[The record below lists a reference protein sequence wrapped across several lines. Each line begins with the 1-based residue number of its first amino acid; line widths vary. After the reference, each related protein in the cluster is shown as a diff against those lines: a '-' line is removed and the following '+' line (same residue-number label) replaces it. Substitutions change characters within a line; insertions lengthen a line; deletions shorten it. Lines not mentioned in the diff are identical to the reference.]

1 MPRQALGSP
10 DFTIYFA
17 QTRLCLFHT
26 MLNLFSSASAW
37 LEPISSR
44 VRQWLPITSRRSKSD
59 LASALHQKLTGTTQY
74 SFHGG
79 LHLGFGKE
87 LTNTSQL
94 YQLAEVDYYLIN
106 LLQHK
111 GPSPTPLVEEGQEVK
126 AGQPLTSWYI
136 PGELS
141 VHAPVDGKVVAIQ
154 EYLYASPVTKTCP
167 TLVLERKSAAQVAPA
182 AGTAEAATSPRESS
196 LPAGVSLVDPTNGT
210 PIGPVAYQ
218 PLDYK
223 TTPTIDLCWRIK
235 HAGIAGLGGATFPSA
250 RKINAREL
258 KSVLINA
265 CECEPYI
272 TCDDV
277 LMQHYAEQLVES
289 FLCIQWVVNAEKVI
303 VAIEDD
309 KQAALQ
315 ALSTALTQ
323 ALAQRQA
330 KLEQLLTQRWDAMVS
345 HLQETL
351 ATSFKAT
358 KLKLT
363 PDFVKE
369 ALAHVGTNRSFDEQ
383 AMAALPPVA
392 QLVLKFFSQDNLAE
406 NSSKEN
412 LDQGNNSNA
421 GVSQLWQVCQE
432 IAVLKNVHLRV
443 VPAMYPTGYQRTTI
457 EVLTGLRL
465 PRNQNLTSLGAINF
479 NIATVYSIYRAIVYG
494 EALTQRLVTV
504 TGSGIARP
512 GNYWLSFGI
521 TAAHLLSKLG
531 VAEGFTG
538 QVIMGGPMMGL
549 YLDDLNVPINKATNC
564 LIFVG
569 KDEVTKHPKL
579 FAPTPEESC
588 IRCTACQDVC
598 PIELQPQM
606 LYWHER
612 AQDDQK
618 LKDANLSQCIE
629 CGLCDYVCPSNIP
642 LTNYFANAKHRIYQT
657 RMKELAA
664 EENRKRS
671 EIKKARDE
679 AARLA
684 REAKRE
690 ADKQKNAARAA
701 QVRAAQTAATGV
713 DPIAAA
719 KARLAAKGV
728 AVGKAVEVTPN
739 ATGVAGGDVPDNTSI
754 MEQRRLR
761 RLQREQEKLAQQQAR
776 PAEPSATQAKAAP
789 DAIPAEPDTA
799 PKPLDKSAVLAAV
812 AKAKAAQAATKAK
825 LANSEP
831 AQAEKSS
838 TALEST
844 ALESTAAQASPAG
857 ESSPASEATV
867 EPVVAP
873 AAEPAVEPVSETTA
887 PTAPKP
893 LNKAAVLA
901 AVAKAK
907 AAQAAAK
914 AKLAANASAASVQA
928 ESSAAQVL
936 ASAQDASVAPEASD
950 SASVSAQTSKQTA
963 STPAPASAAESH
975 AETASASQEDASQ
988 ESSSQEPAFQEPATQ
1003 KAASEPKPLNKAAVL
1018 AAVVKAK
1025 AAQAARLQAQA
1036 QAQTKQSASSSPSAS
1051 SAQTASPTSSTSS
1064 TPSSASGAD
1073 HD

>member
-167 TLVLERKSAAQVAPA
+167 TLVLERKSAVQAAPVA
-182 AGTAEAATSPRESS
+182 GSAEATSTRDSS

-323 ALAQRQA
+323 ALGQRQA
-330 KLEQLLTQRWDAMVS
+330 KLEQLLTQRWDALVS
-345 HLQETL
+345 HLQTL
-351 ATSFKAT
+351 TTSFKAT
-358 KLKLT
+358 KRELT

-369 ALAHVGTNRSFDEQ
+369 TLAHVGTNRSFDQQ

-392 QLVLKFFSQDNLAE
+392 QLVLKFFSQDNLAD
-406 NSSKEN
+406 NSFKEN

-421 GVSQLWQVCQE
+421 EVSQLWQVCQE

-569 KDEVTKHPKL
+569 KDDVTNHPKL
-579 FAPTPEESC
+579 FAPAPEESC

-761 RLQREQEKLAQQQAR
+761 RLQREQAKLAQQQAR
-776 PAEPSATQAKAAP
+776 PAEPSAPQAKAVP

-812 AKAKAAQAATKAK
+812 AKAKATQAAAKAK

-831 AQAEKSS
+831 AQAEKS
-838 TALEST
+838 ST

-873 AAEPAVEPVSETTA
+873 ATEPAVEPVSENTA

-950 SASVSAQTSKQTA
+950 LASDSVSAQTSKQTA

-975 AETASASQEDASQ
+975 AETASVSQEAASQ
-988 ESSSQEPAFQEPATQ
+988 ESSSQEPASQEPASQ

-1018 AAVVKAK
+1018 AAVAKAK

-1036 QAQTKQSASSSPSAS
+1036 QAQTEQTAS

-1064 TPSSASGAD
+1064 PPSSASGAD